1 MKTLKATTT
10 LVICMIMAI
19 SLKAQDNSNDDMLYY
34 SQIPD
39 YPESY
44 TAGGVAARM
53 VDGLGFRF
61 YWATEGLRQEDLY
74 FRPGDD
80 ARSAA
85 ETIDHIFQMSY
96 LIANAVQKESEYP
109 PKDLS
114 FTQKRT
120 FTLSNLRQ
128 ASQVLRKSSDKDLE
142 GYVIKFGNGTELPF
156 WNLINGPIA
165 DALWHCGQIVSFRRS
180 SGNPFNSNV
189 SVLNGRLRK

>member
-1 MKTLKATTT
+1 MFKMLTILA
-10 LVICMIMAI
+10 ICFIAAAP
-19 SLKAQDNSNDDMLYY
+19 LKAQGEVPYDSLYY

-39 YPESY
+39 SPESY

-61 YWATEGLRQEDLY
+61 YWATDGLRQEDLN
-74 FRPGDD
+74 FKPGDE
-80 ARSAA
+80 ARTAS
-85 ETIDHIFQMSY
+85 ETIDHIFEMSF
-96 LIANAVQKESEYP
+96 LIANAISKEAQYPAGNLSFVQKRYV
-109 PKDLS
+109 
-114 FTQKRT
+114 
-120 FTLSNLRQ
+120 TLANLRK
-128 ASQVLRKSSDKDLE
+128 ASEILRGSSDEDLE

>member
-1 MKTLKATTT
+1 MKTLKAATT
-10 LVICMIMAI
+10 LAICMIMAF
-19 SLKAQDNSNDDMLYY
+19 SLNAQDNSNDEVLYY

-44 TAGGVAARM
+44 TAGSVAARM

-61 YWATEGLRQEDLY
+61 YWATEGLRPEDLA

-96 LIANAVQKESEYP
+96 LIANAVQQESAYP
-109 PKDLS
+109 PEDLP
-114 FTQKRT
+114 FTQKRAL
-120 FTLSNLRQ
+120 TLSNLRQ
-128 ASQVLRKSSDKDLE
+128 VSQVLRKSSDKDLE